1 MKRFVT
7 AIALGLC
14 LAMSVSSVAYAG
26 IPKMLPDR
34 DCVNY
39 LVGQKSVT
47 TGVTEQWAYRTPI
60 SDKVNSWN
68 IGADPKFKS
77 SVSNWT
83 HVYDSQG
90 FGGHIVNGTLV
101 SGSNYCAPY
110 Q

>member
-26 IPKMLPDR
+26 IPKMLPER

-39 LVGQKSVT
+39 LVGQRSTT
-47 TGVTEQWAYRTPI
+47 TGTTKHYAYKTPI
-60 SDKVNSWN
+60 SDLVAQWN
-68 IGADPKFKS
+68 NGTS
-77 SVSNWT
+77 NLVRTSVSNWT

-90 FGGHIVNGTLV
+90 FGGHIVNGTLTY
-101 SGSNYCAPY
+101 GYNYCTPY